1 MKQGILIFVRWIS
14 MLALG
19 LWLGSLLFLG
29 PIGAPGIF
37 KFLRAQNQE
46 ALAPQLVGVLVERFA
61 PVSLV
66 LGALALLSWLIE
78 GLMKQEKRQPRWKR
92 LWMGQ
97 GACVMG
103 MLALAL
109 YLNLMALPQ
118 MLRDQKAVI
127 EESRATGTE
136 LSARGMQGKSEAR
149 RRFDTLHE
157 NYRRLTTIIFCLGAA
172 SLAAFAGRVSL
183 NEKRQDSSES

>member
-1 MKQGILIFVRWIS
+1 

-19 LWLGSLLFLG
+19 LWLGSLFFLG

-66 LGALALLSWLIE
+66 LGALALLSWFIE
-78 GLMKQEKRQPRWKR
+78 GLIKQEKRQPRWKH
-92 LWMGQ
+92 LWIGQ
-97 GACVMG
+97 GACVIT

-127 EESRATGTE
+127 EESRTTGTE

-149 RRFDTLHE
+149 QRFDTLHE
-157 NYRRLTTIIFCLGAA
+157 NYRRLTTIIFCLGAV

-183 NEKRQDSSES
+183 NEKRQDLSGS